1 MNVLQD
7 GLVISCRIQPVVN
20 WVLIRLD
27 LFVCRVGRWA
37 SGQCPSRDTYVTR
50 FDDSQRAPALCDV
63 WGLQLRDCWDQW
75 YAGTIGRETTAEN
88 CRERD
93 VVVREQRMQRQ
104 PETEGRFLADRL
116 LGRSRGQRILAG
128 SDQSFD
134 LTRIFPRSKPRSN
147 SVVAIFSAS
156 YLPRTGAI
164 TLRAS
169 PQHHN
174 VDPTTLRSYKICR
187 SVVEAVVVVVLVVI
201 VVVDRY
207 TLSRCLGLW
216 RPIGTTTRN

>member
-1 MNVLQD
+1 M
-7 GLVISCRIQPVVN
+7 R
-20 WVLIRLD
+20 
-27 LFVCRVGRWA
+27 RVGSAALRLLRPAVRWNYR
-37 SGQCPSRDTYVTR
+37 SRNDGGKLSRT
-50 FDDSQRAPALCDV
+50 
-63 WGLQLRDCWDQW
+63 
-75 YAGTIGRETTAEN
+75 
-88 CRERD
+88 D

-187 SVVEAVVVVVLVVI
+187 SVVEAVLVVVLVVI

-207 TLSRCLGLW
+207 TLSRCLGL
-216 RPIGTTTRN
+216 